1 MKKIKKHLEIIFS
14 RLIFFNKNKIEFI
27 LISFIL
33 VMILGMAAVSIPPL
47 LRLMLRVD
55 SLDIHDFIPERNTEL
70 SKIALARGEHAV
82 LRMIENYYFGIS
94 GTSNAVLQSSS
105 AGMYLENLGLYVST
119 VKALYLR
126 EILIYL
132 ETYQIPAI
140 INLSQSNPVLF
151 TGYNMH
157 MGLIHI
163 LDPDNPSNIFINYGD
178 LLGNLDNNYIIIA
191 AALLQEPKVNPC
203 INCNH
208 ENKVDKKI
216 LFAIEEIIC
225 NNCNYAVI
233 IGH

>member
-1 MKKIKKHLEIIFS
+1 MKKLKKRLEIIFT

-27 LISFIL
+27 LISFIF

-55 SLDIHDFIPERNTEL
+55 SIDIHDFIPDRNTEL
-70 SKIALARGEHAV
+70 SKIALLSGEHAV
-82 LRMIENYYFGIS
+82 LRMIKNYYFGIN
-94 GTSNAVLQSSS
+94 GGNNTVLQSSTG
-105 AGMYLENLGLYVST
+105 AMHLENLGLYVST

-140 INLSQSNPVLF
+140 MNLSQSNPVLF

-163 LDPDNPSNIFINYGD
+163 LDPDNPSNIFMNYGD
-178 LLGNLDNNYIIIA
+178 LLGNLDNNSIIMVASLIR
-191 AALLQEPKVNPC
+191 EPKVNPC

-208 ENKVDKKI
+208 ENKVDENI
-216 LFAIEEIIC
+216 LFAIKEIIC
-225 NNCNYAVI
+225 NNCNYTVI
-233 IGH
+233 AGY